1 MPLQHISDNVLKSM
15 RRGINKNK
23 TEDLIKLI
31 RDSLDKVA
39 IRTTFVVGSPQESD
53 SDFEELANWV
63 SKVKFDRLGVFT
75 YSHEEDTH
83 FYNLK
88 DNVSQELKNKRKD
101 LLMNIQRE
109 ISRDLNTSKLGNVY
123 KVLFD
128 YVENGYFIGRTE
140 FDSPDVDN
148 EVRVKV
154 DNNYVRL
161 GDFTDVEI
169 IKTDYYDLYGKLL

>member
-1 MPLQHISDNVLKSM
+1 M
-15 RRGINKNK
+15 
-23 TEDLIKLI
+23 I
-31 RDSLDKVA
+31 R
-39 IRTTFVVGSPQESD
+39 
-53 SDFEELANWV
+53 
-63 SKVKFDRLGVFT
+63 
-75 YSHEEDTH
+75 
-83 FYNLK
+83 
-88 DNVSQELKNKRKD
+88 RKD

-161 GDFTDVEI
+161 GDFTRP
-169 IKTDYYDLYGKLL
+169 L